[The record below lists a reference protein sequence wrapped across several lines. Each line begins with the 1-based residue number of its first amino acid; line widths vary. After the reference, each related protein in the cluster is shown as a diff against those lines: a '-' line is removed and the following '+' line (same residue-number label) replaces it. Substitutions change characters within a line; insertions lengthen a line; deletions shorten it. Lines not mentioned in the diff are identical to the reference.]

1 MGVGVCLRIRVPVLS
16 SSRFA
21 GERPRTALQAGKHR
35 REAWPNLMPV
45 LDPRTIE
52 RLAEMVCDHGGPHER
67 STRTL
72 TRFLEAA
79 GWDVEHPGGARV
91 PWIVSEIQERNED
104 RAAIESLVCRLID
117 PREYDG
123 GLSEAEHLVKPL
135 NELLAADRVE
145 VTHNGARPVV
155 RTLDDGDTTLDQL
168 AAQLA
173 GPEIR
178 RAVGEIVRDAAMTDI
193 LIARLDEVELC
204 RKVGAYLLAV
214 IGTGS
219 FVEGLLYDILCQ
231 RDAETRQRDRPTLDF
246 LLNRAR
252 KLGWIEHDAY
262 TFSGIVRE
270 YRNLVHPR
278 SQLEMRFHPDGDTV
292 LLCWQPVIAV
302 INDLRK
308 LPGISQ
314 QR

>member
-1 MGVGVCLRIRVPVLS
+1 MHGDAV
-16 SSRFA
+16 
-21 GERPRTALQAGKHR
+21 
-35 REAWPNLMPV
+35 MPV

-52 RLAEMVCDHGGPHER
+52 RLAELVCDYGGPHER
-67 STRTL
+67 STRAL
-72 TRFLEAA
+72 TRFLANA

-91 PWIVSEIQERNED
+91 PWVISEIQERNED
-104 RAAIESLVCRLID
+104 RAAIESLLVRIVD

-123 GLSEAEHLVKPL
+123 GIGEAEGLVKPL
-135 NELLAADRVE
+135 NELLAADGIE
-145 VTHNGARPVV
+145 VAHNGSRATV
-155 RTLDDGDTTLDQL
+155 RTIDDGDTTLDQL

-178 RAVGEIVRDAAMTDI
+178 RAVRETVRDPAMADI
-193 LIARLDEVELC
+193 LVARLDEVELC

-219 FVEGLLYDILCQ
+219 FVEGFLYDILCQ

-278 SQLEMRFHPDGDTV
+278 SQLDMKFHPDGDTV
-292 LLCWQPVIAV
+292 LLCWQPVMAV

>member
-1 MGVGVCLRIRVPVLS
+1 MGVGTWLHVSDPVH
-16 SSRFA
+16 
-21 GERPRTALQAGKHR
+21 ALANIDC
-35 REAWPNLMPV
+35 EAWSIVKPV

-67 STRTL
+67 STRAL
-72 TRFLEAA
+72 TRFLAGA

-91 PWIVSEIQERNED
+91 PWIVSEIEERNED
-104 RAAIESLVCRLID
+104 RAAIESLLVRIID

-123 GLSEAEHLVKPL
+123 GIGEAESLVKPL
-135 NELLAADRVE
+135 NELLAADGIE
-145 VTHNGARPVV
+145 VAHNGSRATV
-155 RTLDDGDTTLDQL
+155 RTIDDGDTTLDQL

-178 RAVGEIVRDAAMTDI
+178 RALRAIVRDPAMAEI

-204 RKVGAYLLAV
+204 RKAGAYLLAV

-219 FVEGLLYDILCQ
+219 FVEGLLYDILRQ

-252 KLGWIEHDAY
+252 KVGWIEHDAY

-278 SQLEMRFHPDGDTV
+278 SQLDMKFHPDGDTV
-292 LLCWQPVIAV
+292 LLCWQPVMAV
-302 INDLRK
+302 INDLGR